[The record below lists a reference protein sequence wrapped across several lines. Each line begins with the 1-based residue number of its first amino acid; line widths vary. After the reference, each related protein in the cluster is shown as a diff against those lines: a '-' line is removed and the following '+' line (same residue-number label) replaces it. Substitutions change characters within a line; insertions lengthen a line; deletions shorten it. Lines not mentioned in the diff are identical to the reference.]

1 MASAMG
7 VGLTP
12 SQNLTPI
19 ARPSLP
25 AARILVGAKMLRQE
39 APKLP
44 PSTRKAHH
52 ERKRSY

>member
-12 SQNLTPI
+12 SQNLTPV
-19 ARPSLP
+19 AGPSLP
-25 AARILVGAKMLRQE
+25 AARLLVGANMLRQK

-44 PSTRKAHH
+44 PSTKGPP
-52 ERKRSY
+52 